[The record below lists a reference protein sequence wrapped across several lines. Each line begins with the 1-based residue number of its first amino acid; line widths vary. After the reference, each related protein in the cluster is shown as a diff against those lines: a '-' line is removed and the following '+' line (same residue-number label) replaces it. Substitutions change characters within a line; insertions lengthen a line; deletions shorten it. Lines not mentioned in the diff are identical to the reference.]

1 MPGSRTPISRGVVV
15 ALSFLVILVLSRFGR
30 SGRYAGQLHWVHN
43 MAVDSRGNIYT
54 AEVDNG
60 KRVQKFAYQGLF
72 PITD

>member
-1 MPGSRTPISRGVVV
+1 VWT
-15 ALSFLVILVLSRFGR
+15 LSRASGKVLARFAR

-54 AEVDNG
+54 AEVDTA

-72 PITD
+72 PVTD